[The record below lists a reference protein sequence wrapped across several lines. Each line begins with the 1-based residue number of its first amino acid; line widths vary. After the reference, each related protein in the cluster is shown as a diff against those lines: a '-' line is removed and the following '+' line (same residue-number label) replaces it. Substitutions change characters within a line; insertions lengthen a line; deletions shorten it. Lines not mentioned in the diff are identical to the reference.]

1 MLSSV
6 KYLPSFC
13 GRWEIELYPHW
24 QNLVV
29 KPVPLDALLGPIAQS
44 QARLYAGSGEYLKHS
59 WSFTQLGLPFDMI
72 NLCAVTAAT
81 VSAVGR
87 ANITTLNGQ
96 ILTCDQGTLTQC
108 LMNQTTFQLRFE
120 VFEGLR
126 TMYSEQPLIIPTN
139 ILTYGRF
146 SGQPGGNANGAIFHA
161 TLSQSLE
168 NVDSIFILVPS
179 SNEQRTCFFNPFLKD
194 LRRSMGE
201 FGTKPQRYVQ
211 TWDDARFVAMVLDS
225 LNLETSEITAMNEDV
240 AVALNGYATSH
251 FKVGVNPDT
260 IKWRY
265 HKSDESNFF
274 IGISLSQV
282 GFQSGTVSSPNTNVP
297 FIFDA
302 VLDRPHGGATWYPK
316 DGHPEPELNTS
327 VTVLFLIDAALM
339 IQVIPDSDI
348 PVVKLTSKSI
358 V

>member
-1 MLSSV
+1 M
-6 KYLPSFC
+6 
-13 GRWEIELYPHW
+13 
-24 QNLVV
+24 
-29 KPVPLDALLGPIAQS
+29 
-44 QARLYAGSGEYLKHS
+44 YA
-59 WSFTQLGLPFDMI
+59 
-72 NLCAVTAAT
+72 
-81 VSAVGR
+81 
-87 ANITTLNGQ
+87 
-96 ILTCDQGTLTQC
+96 
-108 LMNQTTFQLRFE
+108 
-120 VFEGLR
+120 
-126 TMYSEQPLIIPTN
+126 EQPLIIPTN

-146 SGQPGGNANGAIFHA
+146 SGEPSGKDDGTTFHA

-168 NVDSIFILVPS
+168 NVDSIFILVPET
-179 SNEQRTCFFNPFLKD
+179 NEQRTCFYNPFLKD
-194 LRRSMGE
+194 LRLSMGE

-211 TWDDARFVAMVLDS
+211 TWDDPRFLAMCLDS

-240 AVALNGYATSH
+240 ARSLNGRRKYVTVSKDVDKIQSLSFLH
-251 FKVGVNPDT
+251 GLSGDQ
-260 IKWRY
+260 
-265 HKSDESNFF
+265 SNFF

-302 VLDRPHGGATWYPK
+302 VLDRPNGGATWYPK